1 MLAGGHSPRSV
12 GAAWRIPPNRAMP
25 LHGTAAWPHCAA
37 PTAASTPQRC
47 AEPSR
52 PPRLAAAAPPP
63 FPCQR
68 VRTRLL
74 VEDGLGLP
82 AEARLLVVVPPLP
95 CGRAREDSV
104 EGAPS
109 PAVPHGAEPAAA
121 RGSKR
126 APTSG
131 EASGEKR
138 RRAPCATSE
147 ALPAL
152 YCVTLKTWW
161 FLHFG
166 ALQKVRSVFGAFT
179 CGGERGG
186 AAGGGAAAG
195 GGGAAAA
202 NVAQARAGGGPRGRA
217 DHAAA
222 ARLHES
228 HGQHFVFFFRS

>member
-1 MLAGGHSPRSV
+1 MLAGGHSPRSE
-12 GAAWRIPPNRAMP
+12 GAAWRIPLAQPRNAASRHGRMAP
-25 LHGTAAWPHCAA
+25 LRRSNGRLHTAALRRTLSPSPPRSSSA
-37 PTAASTPQRC
+37 PPLPLPAGANAPSCGRRAWSARRSPPACCRTAASL
-47 AEPSR
+47 R
-52 PPRLAAAAPPP
+52 PREGRLRRGGA
-63 FPCQR
+63 
-68 VRTRLL
+68 
-74 VEDGLGLP
+74 
-82 AEARLLVVVPPLP
+82 LP
-95 CGRAREDSV
+95 CSSARR
-104 EGAPS
+104 GAGG
-109 PAVPHGAEPAAA
+109 GARQQASADE
-121 RGSKR
+121 RGV
-126 APTSG
+126 
-131 EASGEKR
+131 SGEKR

-202 NVAQARAGGGPRGRA
+202 NVAQARASGGPRGRA

-222 ARLHES
+222 ARLYTRATGSTSE
-228 HGQHFVFFFRS
+228 